1 MVHPDLKDAVW
12 QVIEDYCTRST
23 DGGVH
28 SDLIMRKFPQI
39 NEQELINAI
48 GELIVDGKVTGKA
61 SSVDPYGNATA
72 FHLRL
77 RDPKD
82 RPGQSASKPPQGGI
96 GGFDIGFGDT
106 KTASSSRETAEPKK
120 PERANMDIRD
130 NKVSVD
136 FGVEEEK
143 PDRVGAKFDSGATA
157 GKDAMQAEADAN
169 FEDAVTS
176 FFGELQMVD
185 SPDEEAKAKLT
196 EQLMLL
202 MAMFNS
208 KDVDS
213 FTTPI
218 NKLAALK
225 GRVKHIA
232 PELVGDYVLLIQTAV
247 RAWLAKV

>member
-48 GELIVDGKVTGKA
+48 GELIVEGKVTGKA

-82 RPGQSASKPPQGGI
+82 RPGQTASKPPRGGV
-96 GGFDIGFGDT
+96 GEFDIGFGDT

-120 PERANMDIRD
+120 PERVGMDIRD
-130 NKVSVD
+130 NKVDVG
-136 FGVEEEK
+136 FGVDAEK
-143 PDRVGAKFDSGATA
+143 PDRLEVKLGSDAPV
-157 GKDAMQAEADAN
+157 GKDAMQAEAEAN

-176 FFGELQMVD
+176 FFGELQMVEASD
-185 SPDEEAKAKLT
+185 DEAKSKLT

-232 PELVGDYVLLIQTAV
+232 PELVGDYILLIQTAV
-247 RAWLAKV
+247 RAWLAKI

>member
-28 SDLIMRKFPQI
+28 SDLIMRKFPQV
-39 NEQELINAI
+39 NEQELLNAV
-48 GELIVDGKVTGKA
+48 GELIVEGKVTGKA

-82 RPGQSASKPPQGGI
+82 RPGQSASKPPRGGV
-96 GGFDIGFGDT
+96 GEFDIGFGDT

-120 PERANMDIRD
+120 PERVGMEIRD
-130 NKVSVD
+130 DKIGVG
-136 FGVEEEK
+136 FGVDEEK
-143 PDRVGAKFDSGATA
+143 PDRVDVKFDSGAAA
-157 GKDAMQAEADAN
+157 GKNAMQAEADAN
-169 FEDAVTS
+169 FEDAVTN
-176 FFGELQMVD
+176 FFGELQMAEA
-185 SPDEEAKAKLT
+185 SDEDAKAKLT

-225 GRVKHIA
+225 GRVKQVA
-232 PELVGDYVLLIQTAV
+232 PELVNDYVLLIQTAV